1 MRIPIRHPGVG
12 KLAREVQLSVEP
24 IDNLLDDG
32 DQFRGRTKNFG
43 NFGVG
48 PSGNFGV
55 GPSQIIV
62 FKTNQA

>member
-1 MRIPIRHPGVG
+1 MRILIRHPGVG

-24 IDNLLDDG
+24 VDNLLDDG
-32 DQFRGRTKNFG
+32 DRSRQFRGRTKG
-43 NFGVG
+43 NF
-48 PSGNFGV
+48 GNFGV